1 MRKGF
6 YSLIIGFAGS
16 IGFGQLAVTAA
27 VDFNRNIRPVL
38 SRNCFACH
46 GPDEK
51 ARKADLRLDVREGA
65 LAERKGDPAVLP
77 GDRRKSALF
86 ARITTADSDDRMPPE
101 ESGHELTLEEIDK
114 IGEWIDEGAAYD
126 RHWAFISPS
135 RPHLPKVNERAWARN
150 GIDHF
155 ILSGLEVTGDRPSET
170 DDRYTLIR
178 RLSLDLTG
186 LPPIPVEVETFI
198 NDKRPN
204 AYELLVDD
212 LLSRPAYGERW
223 ARVWLD
229 LARYADSAGYGSDPL
244 RVIWK
249 YRDWVINAFN
259 QNMPYDRFTIEQLAG
274 DLLPEPSR
282 DQLLATAFHR
292 NTKTN
297 TEGGTDDEEF
307 RVEAVRDRVDT
318 TMQVWM
324 GLTMGCAKCHSHK
337 YDPITQT
344 EYYQFYAMFNQ
355 TEDADRGDDSPRLPY
370 PTDEEITRLAKID
383 DEIKALQAK
392 LSVHTPALT
401 KGQRDWEL
409 KSLRNLAKPKPELGD
424 WETSGP
430 FAGDNFE
437 SVFTRAF
444 APERLA
450 IGENVAPRGKARQ
463 SSTSND
469 APAKLAIDGN
479 SSGKFVDKTV
489 THTKNPDDKSPWWEV
504 ELLKPTNVT
513 QVVIWNRAEVPE
525 RLSAFRVSAMDSER
539 KLLFKKDLFEN
550 GKGNPKPDE
559 GFTVPIEANGKVS
572 VVRIEL
578 LPLDSRKVPILSLA
592 EVQVFTRSGVGEAA
606 EVKWAARPEW
616 NDGKVHVLESG
627 DNSVVYLRRKLNAII
642 AGTQQLSFG
651 SGDAIKA
658 WINGREVLSEK
669 TKREAKAGQ
678 ETVSVK
684 LSKGESELLLKIV
697 NNDKKSGFYFAV
709 RGVDFPQ
716 DILPVLLID
725 EAKRTTPQSEKIAAH
740 YRTFAKELEPVRK
753 SIEGKRKEHK
763 KVNDSIVTTPY
774 MRELAKAKRRD
785 THLMVKGSFLNRGNE
800 VKAGFPASFHSPAK
814 GTPRDR
820 MGVARWLLQP
830 GNPLT
835 ARVAVNRFWAQLF
848 GRGLLDTEEDFGT
861 QGNIPDHPEL
871 LDWLAVEFR
880 DGRWDVK
887 RLLKTMVMSATYR
900 QSAKLQG
907 GLAKRDPRNIR
918 LGRGPRFRL
927 EAEMVRDQALVLSG
941 LQSVKMH
948 GPSVY
953 PPQPPNLWQAAFNGQ
968 RNWATSKSED
978 RYRRGFYT
986 FLRRTVP
993 YPSMATFDAPS
1004 REICTVRRIR
1014 TNTPLQSFVTLNDEA
1029 YVEFAQALAHR
1040 IFAEGGDSTADRLKF
1055 ALRLTLA
1062 KPVEASRLA
1071 ALTEL
1076 FNGELAHYQEQPD
1089 AAKALYGKTVPL
1101 PPGASLREM
1110 AALTVVAN
1118 VLLNMDALLMKG

>member
-1 MRKGF
+1 MKSG
-6 YSLIIGFAGS
+6 LINWVIGFAGAL
-16 IGFGQLAVTAA
+16 GFGQVVAVEA
-27 VDFNRNIRPVL
+27 VDFNRDIRPVL

-46 GPDEK
+46 GPDGK

-65 LAERKGDPAVLP
+65 LAEREGVLAVVP
-77 GDRRKSALF
+77 GNRGKSELF
-86 ARITTADSDDRMPPE
+86 ARITNADSGDRMPPE
-101 ESGHELTLEEIDK
+101 DSGHELTLAEIDM
-114 IGEWIDEGAAYD
+114 IGEWIDEGAPYD
-126 RHWAFISPS
+126 RHWAFTPPS
-135 RPHLPKVNERAWARN
+135 RPHLPKLNERAWVRN

-155 ILSGLEVTGDRPSET
+155 ILSGLEATGDRPSET
-170 DDRYTLIR
+170 ADRYTLIR
-178 RLSLDLTG
+178 RLSLDLNG
-186 LPPIPVEVETFI
+186 LPPTPAEVEAFV

-212 LLSRPAYGERW
+212 LLSRPVYGERW

-249 YRDWVINAFN
+249 YRDWVIDALN
-259 QNMPYDRFTIEQLAG
+259 QNMPYDQFTIEQLAG
-274 DLLPEPSR
+274 DLLPEPTR

-355 TEDADRGDDSPRLPY
+355 TEDADNNNDSPRLPY
-370 PTDEEITRLAKID
+370 PTDDQTKRLAAID
-383 DEIKALQAK
+383 DEIDALQAK
-392 LSVHTPALT
+392 LNVNTPALA
-401 KGQRDWEL
+401 KGQRKWEL
-409 KSLRNLAKPKPELGD
+409 KSLRDLAKPKPELTT
-424 WETSGP
+424 WEMNGP
-430 FAGDNFE
+430 FAADDFD
-437 SVFTRAF
+437 SAF
-444 APERLA
+444 VTAFDPERLA
-450 IGENVAPRGKARQ
+450 IGENVAPSGKARQ

-469 APAKLAIDGN
+469 GEAKLAIDGN
-479 SSGKFVDKTV
+479 TSGTFADKTV
-489 THTKNPDDKSPWWEV
+489 THTQNPSDKSPWWEV
-504 ELLKPTNVT
+504 ELAEPTDVT
-513 QVVIWNRAEVPE
+513 QVVIWNRLELPE
-525 RLSAFRVSAMDSER
+525 RLSAFRVLALDADC
-539 KLLFKKDLFEN
+539 KPLFEKDLFAG
-550 GKGNPKPDE
+550 GKGSPKPNE
-559 GFTVPIEANGKVS
+559 GFAVPIEADGKVS

-578 LPLDSRKVPILSLA
+578 LPLDSRKEPILSLA
-592 EVQVFTRSGVGEAA
+592 EVQVFTQSGAEAGA
-606 EVKWAARPEW
+606 VEWVAKPEW
-616 NDGKVHVLESG
+616 GDGKVHVLESG
-627 DNSVVYLRRKLNAII
+627 DNSVVYLRRKVNAII
-642 AGTQQLSFG
+642 AGTQQLSLG
-651 SGDAIKA
+651 SGDGIKA
-658 WINGREVLSEK
+658 WVNGREVLSKK
-669 TKREAKAGQ
+669 TKRAAKAGQ
-678 ETVSVK
+678 ETVSVN
-684 LSKGESELLLKIV
+684 LPKGESELLLKIV

-709 RGVDFPQ
+709 RGVDFPE
-716 DILPVLLID
+716 DILPVLLVD
-725 EAKRTTPQSEKIAAH
+725 EAKRTKPQSKKIAAH
-740 YRTFAKELEPVRK
+740 YRTFAKQLEPARK
-753 SIEGKRKEHK
+753 AIEAKRKQHK

-774 MRELAKAKRRD
+774 MRELAKAKWRD
-785 THLMVKGSFLNRGNE
+785 TYLMVKGNFLSRGDV

-814 GTPRDR
+814 GTPRNR

-830 GNPLT
+830 DNPLT

-880 DGRWDVK
+880 EGGWDVK
-887 RLLKTMVMSATYR
+887 QLLKTMVMSSTYR
-900 QSAKLQG
+900 QSAKVQG
-907 GLAKRDPRNIR
+907 GLAKRDPQNVR

-927 EAEMVRDQALVLSG
+927 EAEMVRDQALALSG
-941 LQSVKMH
+941 LRSMKMH

-968 RNWATSKSED
+968 RDWATSRGED

-1014 TNTPLQSFVTLNDEA
+1014 TNTPLQSFVTLNDEV
-1029 YVEFAQALAHR
+1029 YIEFAQALAHR
-1040 IFAEGGDSTADRLKF
+1040 IFAEGGDSTEDRLKF
-1055 ALRLTLA
+1055 ALRLALA
-1062 KPVEASRLA
+1062 KPVEVNRLA
-1071 ALTEL
+1071 ALVSL
-1076 FNGELAHYQEQPD
+1076 FDGELAHFRNEPG
-1089 AAKALYGKTVPL
+1089 AAKELFGKTVPVPDGAEL
-1101 PPGASLREM
+1101 PEM

-1118 VLLNMDALLMKG
+1118 VLLNLDALLMKG